1 YVVAVGEAAIRSA
14 FRVAESLR
22 DGAAPLRVETNC
34 GGGGFK
40 SQMKRADRSGATVA
54 VLLGEDEVAS
64 GTAVVKPLRTE
75 VEQTTVATGGLAD
88 AIAAHLRSRP

>member
-1 YVVAVGEAAIRSA
+1 VVAVGEGATRAA
-14 FRVAESLR
+14 FRIAESLR
-22 DGAAPLRVETNC
+22 DGDANLRVETNC

-40 SQMKRADRSGATVA
+40 AQMKRADRSGATLA

-75 VEQTTVATGGLAD
+75 VEQTTVPMAGLAE
-88 AIAAHLRSRP
+88 AIAVQLRSRP